1 MQFKIIL
8 SVFGFLLLS
17 LFANAS
23 ETYQATTQLNIRSGA
38 GTAYEVVG
46 SISQGDKVLIDT
58 IITGWGQVIVDGQ
71 VKGFASMKYLTTD
84 FKDYSNNSKS
94 DSKEKSPWTSVLTI
108 LFLIGLAVYQLFF
121 KGGKSSGGSLSKS
134 FASKPKPN
142 KWYFCKHCAEK
153 VQSPKKPSSMGCSRE
168 KFHHWYELAEV
179 GEKNYSC
186 KNCGTTI
193 WANKKPSS
201 MGCSRD
207 NFHHWYEL

>member
-1 MQFKIIL
+1 MQFKILL
-8 SVFGFLLLS
+8 SIFSFLLFS

-23 ETYQATTQLNIRSGA
+23 ETYQATTQLNIRSGT

-58 IITGWGQVIVDGQ
+58 IIAGWGQVIVDGQ
-71 VKGFASMKYLTTD
+71 VKGFASMKYMTTD

-134 FASKPKPN
+134 FVPKPKPN

-153 VQSPKKPSSMGCSRE
+153 VQSPKRPSSMGCSRD
-168 KFHHWYELAEV
+168 KFHQWYELAEV

-193 WANKKPSS
+193 LANKRPSS

-207 NFHHWYEL
+207 NFHQWYEL